1 MKLKTKG
8 RPSAIIQFHSNNL
21 LLVQHR
27 VENKEVCKIVFV
39 SS

>member
-1 MKLKTKG
+1 MKPKTKG

-27 VENKEVCKIVFV
+27 VEIKEVCEIVFV
-39 SS
+39 NS